1 MAIKLSTGLRNHLAV
16 TGSVRSAVQGMVLVI
31 YAGTEPSTADSAI
44 PADGVVLTTISTGG
58 TGAGLNFESTATQG
72 VLVKEP
78 ADTWQGTN
86 AANGTATYYRLQT
99 GADDGSLSDTSLR
112 VQGKVGT
119 INADLFLSSV
129 ALVQSAVQR
138 IGSYTLTMP
147 AQ

>member
-16 TGSVRSAVQGMVLVI
+16 TGSVRNAIQGMVLVI

-44 PADGVVLTTISTGG
+44 PGDGVALATISTGG
-58 TGAGLNFESTATQG
+58 TGAGLNFETVAVQG
-72 VLVKEP
+72 VLTKAA

-99 GADDGSLSDTSLR
+99 GADDGSLSDVLLR

-138 IGSYTLTMP
+138 IGSYTLTVP